1 MKVRIPP
8 KVALLVIAALF
19 VLPLVAAWLM
29 YRGVI
34 DYTPGVTRNLGQL
47 VEPPVPLRWAELAA
61 KPTGESPESAFAGHW
76 VVLHAVPRPCP
87 DACVQ
92 AIVNLRQ
99 VHLASGRDQTRIRIA
114 LLQETGDAAVAE
126 RLLDIYP
133 VFQLIEDRQGTLWP
147 ILDRVARSLE
157 PTGGAAG
164 GTFLVDPL
172 GHVMMFYAPGSD
184 PNHLKA
190 DLKRLLTWSKLD
202 EAR

>member
-1 MKVRIPP
+1 MKFRIPP
-8 KVALLVIAALF
+8 RVALLVIAALF

-34 DYTPGVTRNLGQL
+34 DYTPGATRNLGQL
-47 VEPPVPLRWAELAA
+47 VEPPLPLPWADRAA
-61 KPTGESPESAFAGHW
+61 QPADEPEAALVGHW

-87 DACVQ
+87 DACLQ

-99 VHLASGRDQTRIRIA
+99 VHLASGRDQARIRVA
-114 LLQETGDAAVAE
+114 LLQEAADAALAD

-133 VFQLIEDRQGTLWP
+133 VFQLIEDSQGTLRP
-147 ILDRVARSLE
+147 ILDQVARRLE

-172 GHVMMFYAPGSD
+172 GHVMMYYAPGSD
-184 PNHLKA
+184 PNDLKA

-202 EAR
+202 ETR

>member
-8 KVALLVIAALF
+8 RVALLVIAALF

-34 DYTPGVTRNLGQL
+34 DYTPGATRNLGQL
-47 VEPPVPLRWAELAA
+47 IQPPVPLPWAKLAA
-61 KPTGESPESAFAGHW
+61 NPAGETPEPVFAGHW
-76 VVLHAVPRPCP
+76 VVLYAVPRPCP
-87 DACVQ
+87 DACIQ

-99 VHLASGRDQTRIRIA
+99 VHLASGREQARTRIA
-114 LLQETGDAAVAE
+114 LLQETRDAALAD

-133 VFQLIEDRQGTLWP
+133 VFQLIEDGQGTLWP
-147 ILDRVARSLE
+147 ILDRVARRLE

-164 GTFLVDPL
+164 STFLVDPL
-172 GHVMMFYAPGSD
+172 GNLMMFYAPGSD

>member
-1 MKVRIPP
+1 MKFRIPP
-8 KVALLVIAALF
+8 RVALLVIAALF

-34 DYTPGVTRNLGQL
+34 DYTPGATRNLGQL
-47 VEPPVPLRWAELAA
+47 VEPPLPLPWADRAA
-61 KPTGESPESAFAGHW
+61 QPTGEPEAALVGHW
-76 VVLHAVPRPCP
+76 VVLHAVPRTCP
-87 DACVQ
+87 DACLQ

-99 VHLASGRDQTRIRIA
+99 VHLASGRDQARIRIA
-114 LLQETGDAAVAE
+114 LLQEAGDAALGD

-133 VFQLIEDRQGTLWP
+133 VFQLIEDHQGTLWP
-147 ILDRVARSLE
+147 LLDQVARRLE
-157 PTGGAAG
+157 PAGAAAG